1 MYDDYTFPF
10 FCQRHKRDVLLSVTL
25 PHGLFPIYPM
35 VQFIVMKRHET
46 GLLSLGGKPVEKRK
60 LSQFQ
65 DCKNI
70 QLALL
75 GNVGEKLIVWTF
87 FCRGHE
93 SGIAFGN
100 NWCWDFLAST
110 NQPNLEHRNAEKIE
124 RWDDYNVKC
133 LRIII
138 TWNIFFWAMQKL
150 KEHTNPMFFSSSKDS
165 TTVIAVMW

>member
-1 MYDDYTFPF
+1 MITLFQF

-46 GLLSLGGKPVEKRK
+46 GLLSLGRKPVEKRK

-87 FCRGHE
+87 SVE
-93 SGIAFGN
+93 AMKAE
-100 NWCWDFLAST
+100 LL
-110 NQPNLEHRNAEKIE
+110 LE
-124 RWDDYNVKC
+124 
-133 LRIII
+133 IIDVEI
-138 TWNIFFWAMQKL
+138 SWLHKPAKPGT
-150 KEHTNPMFFSSSKDS
+150 
-165 TTVIAVMW
+165 

>member
-1 MYDDYTFPF
+1 MYDDYTFPI

-46 GLLSLGGKPVEKRK
+46 GLLSLGRKPVEKRK

-65 DCKNI
+65 DYKNI

-87 FCRGHE
+87 SVE
-93 SGIAFGN
+93 AMKAE
-100 NWCWDFLAST
+100 LL
-110 NQPNLEHRNAEKIE
+110 LE
-124 RWDDYNVKC
+124 
-133 LRIII
+133 IIDVEI
-138 TWNIFFWAMQKL
+138 SWLHKPTKPG
-150 KEHTNPMFFSSSKDS
+150 T
-165 TTVIAVMW
+165 